1 VNHGDPGFPGLG
13 DLSLQDSRSSPIPG
27 VTWGFRDI
35 VLGVIAALV
44 VFFLLGATIVGSAMA
59 AFGEDALE
67 TLLAEAAAVAVL
79 DVVLVVTVLAVIAR
93 KGAGLR
99 ELGFAAPRQGWPR
112 MLGYIVL
119 AYFAAIGLVNIYGIL
134 IDVFGLD
141 LLEPG
146 QQLPDDF
153 YDHDSVVILTGIA
166 IVFMAPI
173 AEEVFFR
180 GFIFAGLRRYL
191 NLPIAGSLSGALFA
205 LAHGDPGLIL
215 PFAGVG
221 LVLAFVYERSGSLWA
236 PIGVH
241 FVFNSVSFLLL
252 LLIPEWR

>member
-1 VNHGDPGFPGLG
+1 MNQSDLTFPRL
-13 DLSLQDSRSSPIPG
+13 DETPPQRERPSPLPG

-35 VLGVIAALV
+35 VLGVFTALV
-44 VFFLLGATIVGSAMA
+44 VFVLLGAAIIGGATA

-67 TLLAEAAAVAVL
+67 TLLAEAAAVVML
-79 DVVLVVTVLAVIAR
+79 DVVLVLTVLAVIAR

-99 ELGFAAPRQGWPR
+99 ELGFKTPKQGWGR

-134 IDVFGLD
+134 IDIFGLD

-146 QQLPDDF
+146 QQLPEDF
-153 YDHDSVVILTGIA
+153 YDHDSVVVLTGIA

-191 NLPIAGSLSGALFA
+191 NLPIAGSISGALFA
-205 LAHGDPGLIL
+205 LAHGDPGLIA

-221 LVLAFVYERSGSLWA
+221 LVLAFVYERSGSLWT

-241 FVFNSVSFLLL
+241 FMFNSVSFLLL
-252 LLIPEWR
+252 LTIPEWR